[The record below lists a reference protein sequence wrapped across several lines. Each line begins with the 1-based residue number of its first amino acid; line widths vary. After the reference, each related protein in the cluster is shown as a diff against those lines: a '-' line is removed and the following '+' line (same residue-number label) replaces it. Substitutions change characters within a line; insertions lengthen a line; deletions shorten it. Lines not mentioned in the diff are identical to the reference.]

1 MYHTGSF
8 IKGQSLLYNLDPRIK
23 LAATICL
30 SVFIL
35 WVKPLTAFVIGIA
48 LLFAALASGI
58 RLRTIGQA
66 IRPLLFFIALIF
78 LVHVLFNE
86 GEALVNI
93 PFIGI
98 SISYAG
104 LQQGFFVVWRFLC
117 LIIAAVLLTM
127 TTAPSQMIAAIKYFL
142 KPLKLLRVP
151 VDDIAV
157 MIMLALRLMPILLTE
172 KERVEIAQKAR
183 GYNLHRSGF
192 IIRIKAFLSLTLT
205 VLTGVFRRADE
216 LATGD
221 GGKELSAGRAH
232 IFSGIKTYFFR
243 LSCPY
248 FSRDFSRHFCSFKF
262 AFRLS
267 YTTWIQNGFW

>member
-8 IKGQSLLYNLDPRIK
+8 IKGQSLLYNLDPRVK

-48 LLFAALASGI
+48 LFCAALAGDI

-66 IRPLLFFIALIF
+66 LRPLLFFIVLIF
-78 LVHVLFNE
+78 LVHALFDE
-86 GEALVNI
+86 GDTIISI
-93 PFIGI
+93 PFFGI
-98 SISYAG
+98 SLSYAG

-117 LIIAAVLLTM
+117 LIVAAVLLTM

-172 KERVEIAQKAR
+172 KERVETAQKAR
-183 GYNLHRSGF
+183 GYNLRQSGI

-216 LATGD
+216 LALAMEARNYQRGNRTSLV
-221 GGKELSAGRAH
+221 ELKLTSSDYLVL
-232 IFSGIKTYFFR
+232 IFLGFF
-243 LSCPY
+243 LVIFVALNS
-248 FSRDFSRHFCSFKF
+248 HF
-262 AFRLS
+262 
-267 YTTWIQNGFW
+267 G

>member
-8 IKGQSLLYNLDPRIK
+8 IKGQSLIYNIDPRIK

-35 WVKPLTAFVIGIA
+35 WVKPLIAFVIGSA

-58 RLRTIGQA
+58 GLRTIGQA
-66 IRPLLFFIALIF
+66 LRPLLFFIVLIF
-78 LVHVLFNE
+78 LVHALFNE
-86 GEALVNI
+86 GEAPVSI
-93 PFIGI
+93 PFFGL
-98 SISYAG
+98 SLSYAG

-117 LIIAAVLLTM
+117 LIIAAVLLTL

-172 KERVEIAQKAR
+172 KERVETAQKAR
-183 GYNLHRSGF
+183 GYNVRQSGF

-216 LATGD
+216 LALAMEARNYQRGERTSLV
-221 GGKELSAGRAH
+221 ELKLASSDYLVL
-232 IFSGIKTYFFR
+232 IFLGFF
-243 LSCPY
+243 LVIFVALNS
-248 FSRDFSRHFCSFKF
+248 HF
-262 AFRLS
+262 
-267 YTTWIQNGFW
+267 G

>member
-8 IKGQSLLYNLDPRIK
+8 IKGQSLIYNLDPRIK

-35 WVKPLTAFVIGIA
+35 WVKPLIAFVIGSA

-58 RLRTIGQA
+58 SLRTIGQA
-66 IRPLLFFIALIF
+66 LKPLLFFIVLIF
-78 LVHVLFNE
+78 LVHALFNE
-86 GEALVNI
+86 GEALFNI
-93 PFIGI
+93 SYIGI

-104 LQQGFFVVWRFLC
+104 VQQGFFVVWRFLC
-117 LIIAAVLLTM
+117 LIIAAILLTL

-142 KPLKLLRVP
+142 RPLKLLRVP

-172 KERVEIAQKAR
+172 KERVETAQKAR
-183 GYNLHRSGF
+183 GYNLCRSGF

-205 VLTGVFRRADE
+205 VLTGVFGERMNWHWRWRQGTISE
-216 LATGD
+216 
-221 GGKELSAGRAH
+221 ESAH
-232 IFSGIKTYFFR
+232 
-243 LSCPY
+243 
-248 FSRDFSRHFCSFKF
+248 
-262 AFRLS
+262 
-267 YTTWIQNGFW
+267 